1 LRQANVGEARQNLI
15 VEGKDFQ
22 TREGFMP
29 KAVVP
34 SHQLSLVV
42 GSGEG
47 ILVLLGKRRRR
58 VECQPMMMNGV
69 RVRSLVGRRR

>member
-1 LRQANVGEARQNLI
+1 
-15 VEGKDFQ
+15 
-22 TREGFMP
+22 MP
-29 KAVVP
+29 EAVVP

-58 VECQPMMMNGV
+58 VERQRVTMIGV